1 MSEQSRTFEASM
13 GRLEEIVRRMERGD
27 VSLEDTLKLFEEGTA
42 LVQQCNKQLDE
53 TELTIVKLMKGEDGN
68 PVETE
73 VANEGEL

>member
-13 GRLEEIVRRMERGD
+13 ARLEEIVRQMERGD

-42 LVQQCNKQLDE
+42 LVQQCNKLLDE

-73 VANEGEL
+73 VANENAL

>member
-68 PVETE
+68 PIETE

>member
-27 VSLEDTLKLFEEGTA
+27 VSLEDTLKLFDEGTA

-68 PVETE
+68 PIETE